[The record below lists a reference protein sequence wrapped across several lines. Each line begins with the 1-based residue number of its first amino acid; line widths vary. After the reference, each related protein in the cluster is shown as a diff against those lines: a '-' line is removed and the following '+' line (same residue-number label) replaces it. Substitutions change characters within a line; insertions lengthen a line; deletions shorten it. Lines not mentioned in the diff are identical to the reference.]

1 MITSSEET
9 NMPRNMSG
17 VREANM
23 IVPAL
28 LFARESQ
35 AGKIKTSDLIEKM
48 VELFK
53 PTGKDAQIAKN
64 RSDTYFSQKVRNL
77 VSHKKSK
84 TNLIGLG
91 YASHFKVPGTR
102 QGGIIITAAGRDFLK
117 SLGA

>member
-1 MITSSEET
+1 MTRST
-9 NMPRNMSG
+9 TG
-17 VREANM
+17 VSEANM

-28 LFARESQ
+28 TFAR
-35 AGKIKTSDLIEKM
+35 ANAGGKILTSDLIEKM

-77 VSHKKSK
+77 VSHKKGK

-91 YASHFKVPGTR
+91 YAQHFKVPGTR
-102 QGGIIITAAGRDFLK
+102 KGGIEITKEGRDFLK

>member
-1 MITSSEET
+1 
-9 NMPRNMSG
+9 MPKDMSG
-17 VREANM
+17 IPEASM

-28 LFARESQ
+28 TFARESIG
-35 AGKIKTSDLIEKM
+35 GKIKTSDLILNM
-48 VELFK
+48 VALFK

-84 TNLIGLG
+84 SNLIGLG
-91 YASHFKVPGTR
+91 YADHFKIPGTR
-102 QGGIIITAAGRDFLK
+102 KGGIVITAAGRDFLK